1 MVFQNHSSIVYHEEE
16 MTKGCV
22 SGHGHER
29 FSGFFMTRFGCSVL
43 SFCLLFGLPA
53 AIGHSAEVDEE
64 PRLPLAMELFLKK
77 PKTRQYDVHVHVTN
91 VSPDPVTV
99 DVHDL
104 PWTPPNDSKWLMAF
118 RMDPQRSPIRQ
129 RSVLGEFGSYP
140 IRLMPGE
147 SVQDKLILNHRI
159 PTLADDI
166 QRFGVQLQWD
176 CPPPALKFVCRSGM
190 PRTIT
195 IPKND
200 PGQADEYAVDEPA
213 CLTLERDIGLIEISP
228 DHEVLFLLTRQSV
241 MNDVHGVQTL
251 LYRVD
256 DYVRQCHPRW
266 TNSWSVSF
274 FTDER
279 FAGFL
284 SDEAGKHLFE
294 QGIWQH
300 TNVGQYSSQ
309 IRTFYRFPWLREKA
323 DSLYLSVYRGNA
335 RDRPVIE
342 PRR

>member
-1 MVFQNHSSIVYHEEE
+1 MVFQNRSSIVYHEEE
-16 MTKGCV
+16 RKGCV
-22 SGHGHER
+22 YVHGNEI
-29 FSGFFMTRFGCSVL
+29 FSGSFMTRLVCSVL
-43 SFCLLFGLPA
+43 SLCILFGLPA
-53 AIGHSAEVDEE
+53 AIGHSAELEE
-64 PRLPLAMELFLKK
+64 ETRLPLAMELFLKK
-77 PKTRQYDVHVHVTN
+77 PKKRQYEVHVHLTN
-91 VSPDPVTV
+91 VSPAPVTV

-129 RSVLGEFGSYP
+129 RSFLGEFGSYP

-176 CPPPALKFVCRSGM
+176 CPPPALKFVCRSGV
-190 PRTIT
+190 PRTMI

-200 PGQADEYAVDEPA
+200 PGHADEYAVDEPA
-213 CLTLERDIGLIEISP
+213 CLTLERDIGLIKISP
-228 DHEVLFLLTRQSV
+228 DHELLFLLTRQSV
-241 MNDVHGVQTL
+241 MNDLHGVQTL

-256 DYVRQCHPRW
+256 DYVRQCHPLW

-284 SDEAGKHLFE
+284 SDEAGKHFFE
-294 QGIWQH
+294 KGIWQQ

-309 IRTFYRFPWLREKA
+309 IRTLYRFPWLREKA
-323 DSLYLSVYRGNA
+323 DSLYFSVYRDNA
-335 RDRPVIE
+335 RDRPAIE

>member
-1 MVFQNHSSIVYHEEE
+1 MFQNRLSIVYHEEE
-16 MTKGCV
+16 GREGCV
-22 SGHGHER
+22 CVHGNEI
-29 FSGFFMTRFGCSVL
+29 FPGSFMKLFVCSVWSL
-43 SFCLLFGLPA
+43 CILFGLPP
-53 AIGHSAEVDEE
+53 AIGHSAELEE
-64 PRLPLAMELFLKK
+64 EIRLPLAMELFLKK
-77 PKTRQYDVHVHVTN
+77 PKKRQYEVHVHVTN
-91 VSPDPVTV
+91 ISPAPVTV

-118 RMDPQRSPIRQ
+118 RMDPQHSPIRQ
-129 RSVLGEFGSYP
+129 RSFLGEFGSYP

-190 PRTIT
+190 PRTMT

-200 PGQADEYAVDEPA
+200 PGQADVYAVDEPA
-213 CLTLERDIGLIEISP
+213 CLTLERDIGLIEIPP

-241 MNDVHGVQTL
+241 MNDLHGVQTL

-256 DYVRQCHPRW
+256 DYVRQCHPPW
-266 TNSWSVSF
+266 TNSWGVSF

-284 SDEAGKHLFE
+284 RDEAGKHFFE
-294 QGIWQH
+294 KGIWQQ
-300 TNVGQYSSQ
+300 TNIGQYSSQ
-309 IRTFYRFPWLREKA
+309 IRTLYRFPWLREKA
-323 DSLYLSVYRGNA
+323 DSLYLSVYRDKA
-335 RDRPVIE
+335 RERPAIE